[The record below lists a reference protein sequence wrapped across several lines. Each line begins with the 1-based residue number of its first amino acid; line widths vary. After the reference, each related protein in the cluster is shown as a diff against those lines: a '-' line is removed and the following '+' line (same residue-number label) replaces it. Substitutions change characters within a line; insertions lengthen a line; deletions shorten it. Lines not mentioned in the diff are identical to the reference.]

1 MTSAMK
7 QTHPE
12 NDVPTEEII
21 KASSIPLQGGRGVAA
36 AASCKNDVCVLVVD
50 ATGPY
55 SVVKAVI
62 TSESNDGEC
71 CEVQLGCATSWAVC
85 WRGDGLAAAVAL
97 TDDGAAEG
105 EPRHRCVF
113 VAKSGG
119 GYFCVD
125 TKAVECAAGRRRKRV
140 VGAAFADDGALAVA
154 FDDGTLRVATY
165 KVDHGR
171 VVEALS
177 CACDAEGGDATALAV
192 CGGDRFVVG
201 YGDGGCAV
209 FRAEFCDVM
218 ETCLLYTS
226 PSPRDS

>member
-1 MTSAMK
+1 MK
-7 QTHPE
+7 PKTPDAPQ
-12 NDVPTEEII
+12 TEEII

-119 GYFCVD
+119 GYFCAEHLPLE
-125 TKAVECAAGRRRKRV
+125 TEHLAKRRRV
-140 VGAAFADDGALAVA
+140 ADDAE
-154 FDDGTLRVATY
+154 RV
-165 KVDHGR
+165 
-171 VVEALS
+171 
-177 CACDAEGGDATALAV
+177 
-192 CGGDRFVVG
+192 
-201 YGDGGCAV
+201 
-209 FRAEFCDVM
+209 
-218 ETCLLYTS
+218 
-226 PSPRDS
+226 